1 MRVVS
6 AHMVPKSGYVVND
19 GSTLPGMWEYNTAS
33 QRSFFSTFGEGS
45 QIEVAEVFFQAP
57 SAVVAGGGDAGG
69 RGGLS
74 DSHGQRQRRSVL
86 IRDWKT
92 VT

>member
-1 MRVVS
+1 ML
-6 AHMVPKSGYVVND
+6 
-19 GSTLPGMWEYNTAS
+19 STTVQHSRAVGVQYSLPAF
-33 QRSFFSTFGEGS
+33 FFSTFGEGS

-69 RGGLS
+69 RGALS

-92 VT
+92 VA

>member
-19 GSTLPGMWEYNTAS
+19 GSTLPGLLEYNTAS
-33 QRSFFSTFGEGS
+33 QRSFFQLLEK
-45 QIEVAEVFFQAP
+45 EVKLKSRKSFSRLP
-57 SAVVAGGGDAGG
+57 DAGG

-86 IRDWKT
+86 IRD
-92 VT
+92 